1 MADCQQGL
9 AVASRVS
16 DAPGTEQ
23 LKLFCEE
30 RLPRRPYCSEDKTA
44 KLIRPLH
51 SALSFPYIQVNPPHL
66 RFWMPFDIDR
76 AGGGLAW
83 EDANLP
89 MPAWAAIN
97 KENAHAH
104 IAWGL
109 SAAVLTGD
117 GARDA
122 PLRYLCAVESAYRD
136 KLQADHGYSGLITKN
151 PLHPLWRVFCGTPH
165 LYDLAELS
173 EYVDIDRHR
182 PKRGKVEEVGL
193 GRNCTLF
200 DWLRQWAYE
209 AVRRHRDT
217 RNYVL
222 WQAEAYDKALERN
235 GDFVYPLDPRECWH
249 IAKSVAKWTWRKD
262 ADVRAKFI
270 DRQRRK
276 GQKGG
281 VASGLARLSASENKR
296 ASARLMAL
304 QGLTQAAIAAGLGVT
319 DRTVRTWLA
328 KNGTGNEA

>member
-1 MADCQQGL
+1 MENCQRGL
-9 AVASRVS
+9 AVTPSVF
-16 DAPGTEQ
+16 DALPSEQ
-23 LKLFCEE
+23 LTLFCEE
-30 RLPRRPYCSEDKTA
+30 RFPRRPYCSDDKTA
-44 KLIRPLH
+44 RLIRPLR
-51 SALSFPYIQVNPPHL
+51 SALRFPYIQANPPHL
-66 RFWMPFDIDR
+66 HFWMLFDIDR

-89 MPAWAAIN
+89 TPAWAAIN

-136 KLQADHGYSGLITKN
+136 KLQADPGYSGLITKN
-151 PLHPLWRVFCGTPH
+151 PLHPLWRVLRGTTH

-173 EYVDIDRHR
+173 EYVDLDRHK
-182 PKRGKVEEVGL
+182 PKRGKVEEIGL

-200 DWLRQWAYE
+200 DWLRQWAYV
-209 AVRRHRDT
+209 AVRRHRET
-217 RNYVL
+217 RNFVL
-222 WQAEAYDKALERN
+222 WQAECYDKALERN
-235 GDFVYPLDPRECWH
+235 GEFAYPLGPRECWH
-249 IAKSVAKWTWRKD
+249 VAASVTKWTWRKD
-262 ADVRAKFI
+262 ANARAKFI
-270 DRQRRK
+270 ERQRWK

-281 VASGLARLSASENKR
+281 VASGLARLSASEDKR
-296 ASARLMAL
+296 TSARLMAL
-304 QGLTQAAIAAGLGVT
+304 QGLTQAAIAAELGVT

-328 KNGTGNEA
+328 ESGNEA